1 MQESQSQ
8 AGFDKLRKGLSLG
21 LTQDL
26 SLRPAFA
33 VSPGKL
39 KAADEIF
46 EKEQNALVDAALQQ
60 RPRSEEEMYIND
72 HGYVWD
78 LCRGVSS

>member
-1 MQESQSQ
+1 MDDDIDLTPEP
-8 AGFDKLRKGLSLG
+8 GLR
-21 LTQDL
+21 
-26 SLRPAFA
+26 AA
-33 VSPGKL
+33 IEVSNTFRK
-39 KAADEIF
+39 KADEIF